1 MRKSQVLEFKEG
13 ACVEFKERACVVD
26 FNNAATDDGGGDI
39 VLVEAK
45 VVANCP
51 NVREGKVFSNIPT
64 LIFSF

>member
-1 MRKSQVLEFKEG
+1 M
-13 ACVEFKERACVVD
+13 EFKERACVVD